1 MVLPDHRWV
10 MRIFGARWCVASA
23 RNMDISE
30 GDAVTRRISAHLGAA
45 AAVAPAESKA
55 TNGRG
60 SDEFSV
66 QKFAELDVVLWCCAL
81 MILMC
86 DIPVFNWEKSV
97 WQRQSDDFQTSS
109 AGAIPCFLPRKM
121 CKTCRT
127 WWCLTWMEPLNCTLE
142 MKQRK
147 LGLLV
152 LWSRLSLD
160 VWHGN
165 LTMSPVSWLL
175 MWSQNPESDLCQDWH
190 IPA

>member
-1 MVLPDHRWV
+1 MSYEDLWCQM
-10 MRIFGARWCVASA
+10 MRCLC
-23 RNMDISE
+23 SE
-30 GDAVTRRISAHLGAA
+30 HGHLGGRCRDSAHPGASRRCCGSCSSWIQGNQR
-45 AAVAPAESKA
+45 PWLWWIFSAEVCR
-55 TNGRG
+55 T
-60 SDEFSV
+60 
-66 QKFAELDVVLWCCAL
+66 WCCAL

-142 MKQRK
+142 MKQGK